1 MHIGE
6 LMIIFFETIRNIIV
20 IWLQKPEK
28 LSNSSPDLSIFNLIF
43 YFDWNKFSLPY
54 RYGWFLICILSRR
67 FSRRNQN
74 LNSRSANEDEIQYLR
89 ESSFGKIV
97 LITKNSCFQ
106 VDSQDSYY
114 LGFCSCF
121 KHEKY
126 SCGDHYLRLHS
137 PLPWVLGGVCTH
149 ATQSLLDA
157 HVWLHSFIGKIIKEE
172 EVWRESTRW
181 CVYSRYSMSA
191 KH

>member
-20 IWLQKPEK
+20 IWLQNPEK

-97 LITKNSCFQ
+97 LITEKLVFSGRFA
-106 VDSQDSYY
+106 
-114 LGFCSCF
+114 GFLLSWF
-121 KHEKY
+121 KHEEY

-137 PLPWVLGGVCTH
+137 PLPRVRGGVCTH

-157 HVWLHSFIGKIIKEE
+157 HVWLHSFIRKIIKKRKKCGEK
-172 EVWRESTRW
+172 VRGGVCTHATQ
-181 CVYSRYSMSA
+181 CQQNT
-191 KH
+191 KP

>member
-20 IWLQKPEK
+20 IWLQNPEK

-106 VDSQDSYY
+106 IDSQDSY
-114 LGFCSCF
+114 
-121 KHEKY
+121 
-126 SCGDHYLRLHS
+126 YLRLHS
-137 PLPWVLGGVCTH
+137 PLPWVRGGVCTH

-157 HVWLHSFIGKIIKEE
+157 HVWLHSFIGKIIKKRKKCGEK
-172 EVWRESTRW
+172 VRGGVCTHATQ
-181 CVYSRYSMSA
+181 CQQNT
-191 KH
+191 KP